1 MPRLFQPIQIRVN
14 GGLQLHELSSFF
26 ELAEAFSILF
36 ESGDTRVS
44 F

>member
-14 GGLQLHELSSFF
+14 GGFQLHDLLSFF
-26 ELAEAFSILF
+26 ELTEAFSILF
-36 ESGDTRVS
+36 ESGDARVL